1 MHASVRAPKQGSTYN
16 AGSLTMYAI
25 RVAAAPSRAYANQR
39 APAAS
44 RAFRNA
50 RTVTAVRHDVMMSTV
65 IDEPKT
71 ASNGQVATSNAA
83 TRPAALPKSRRPS
96 KNTRTT
102 DSSDMTSG

>member
-1 MHASVRAPKQGSTYN
+1 MEA
-16 AGSLTMYAI
+16 
-25 RVAAAPSRAYANQR
+25 
-39 APAAS
+39 
-44 RAFRNA
+44 
-50 RTVTAVRHDVMMSTV
+50 MSIV